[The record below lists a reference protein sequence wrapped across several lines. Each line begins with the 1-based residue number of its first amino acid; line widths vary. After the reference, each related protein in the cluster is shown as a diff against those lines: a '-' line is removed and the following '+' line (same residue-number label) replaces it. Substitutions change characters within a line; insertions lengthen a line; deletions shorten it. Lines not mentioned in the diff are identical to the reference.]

1 MHVAGL
7 LCLESRGTFVPG
19 IGASGFLISGCSV
32 DLGWGLHSMLNTL
45 IALVAVGAVVF
56 VALLGRRFI
65 DVDDAEQSLMAHDD
79 DERGWVPTGVDE
91 LALEQ
96 TRCEMTGFVKA
107 SGLPY

>member
-1 MHVAGL
+1 
-7 LCLESRGTFVPG
+7 
-19 IGASGFLISGCSV
+19 
-32 DLGWGLHSMLNTL
+32 MLNTL

-96 TRCEMTGFVKA
+96 TRREMTGFVKA